1 MIGQP
6 ALNETLNRALN
17 GTAGRLF
24 SIRTEADVM
33 EVARGA
39 RQLAERLG
47 FSQVHAYHL
56 AIATSELATN
66 LAVYAGGGTVRL
78 RVLDDTEQTARIGIE
93 LSVEDQGPGIPDLAL
108 AMTEGYSTGAR
119 LGCGLPGASRLMDEF
134 SIDSS
139 THQGTRIRAVK
150 WRQPAPR
157 LPAHASTASA
167 TAAPA
172 STASAAIA
180 SAPTASAGTQSKRT
194 APGRQ
199 SSPRTDR

>member
-1 MIGQP
+1 MTGAP
-6 ALNETLNRALN
+6 DLNGALN
-17 GTAGRLF
+17 GDLNGDLNRDLNGASSRLF

-78 RVLDDTEQTARIGIE
+78 CVLDDTEQSARIGIE

-139 THQGTRIRAVK
+139 TQQGTRIRAVK
-150 WRQPAPR
+150 WRQPAPER
-157 LPAHASTASA
+157 
-167 TAAPA
+167 
-172 STASAAIA
+172 
-180 SAPTASAGTQSKRT
+180 R
-194 APGRQ
+194 
-199 SSPRTDR
+199 SPQGPPHE